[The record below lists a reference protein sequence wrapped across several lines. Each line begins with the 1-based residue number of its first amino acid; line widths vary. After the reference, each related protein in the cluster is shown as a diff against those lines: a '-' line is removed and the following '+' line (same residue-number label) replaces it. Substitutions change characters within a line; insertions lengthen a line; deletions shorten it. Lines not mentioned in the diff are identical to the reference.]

1 MASGGIGGLWAVE
14 LPFRGVEWVNVRWVG
29 EVLPWGEL
37 GFNGNDPRRRLM
49 QKQDDGLWG
58 FFSPIVFMGL
68 FIAAVFLV
76 MPWLTKFYI
85 HYLDWVK

>member
-1 MASGGIGGLWAVE
+1 
-14 LPFRGVEWVNVRWVG
+14 
-29 EVLPWGEL
+29 
-37 GFNGNDPRRRLM
+37 M